1 MKNLKINKSVIE
13 GGLNEAT
20 LTGLGYVYAVNNRI
34 ADTRAKL
41 TALTEKS
48 ELTAVQLEQI
58 DVLTERVGELEVALT
73 ADDVRPYA
81 DWFGSMLASEQA
93 EDWMSRNRSHLA
105 VLAAWHG
112 GGWLPVNVDRLY
124 EVFTGFLTGD
134 TEKAEAKKALNAF
147 LCIFRK
153 GGDLLKGVKVSVNN
167 TELDTWKAVMLNG
180 FSKDKRSGLVKLSS
194 ISLAKFRK
202 QLCLYVLSL
211 FQREQVKIVAEPEAT
226 EEELETLRTVTADR
240 KEGEKAPRP
249 AGLTLAGSMSLVTE
263 SVLKLPE
270 LPSAPAEP
278 QQDTPAEPTAPAK

>member
-1 MKNLKINKSVIE
+1 MVKMKGIKLNKTVIE
-13 GGLNEAT
+13 GGLNENT
-20 LTGLGYVYAVNNRI
+20 LTGFGFVYAVNNRI
-34 ADTRAKL
+34 ADTKAKL
-41 TALTEKS
+41 ASLAEKS

-58 DVLTERVGELEVALT
+58 DVLTERVGELEAALK

-81 DWFGSMLASEQA
+81 DWFDAMLASDQA
-93 EDWMSRNRSHLA
+93 EEWMSRNRSHLA

-112 GGWLPVNVDRLY
+112 SGWLPVNVDRLY

-153 GGDLLKGVKVSVNN
+153 GSDLLKGIKVSVNN
-167 TELDTWKAVMLNG
+167 SELDTWRAVMLNG

-211 FQREQVKIVAEPEAT
+211 YQRESVKVVVEPEAT
-226 EEELETLRTVTADR
+226 EEELLTLKSVTADR

-249 AGLTLAGSMSLVTE
+249 AALTLAGSMSLVTE
-263 SVLKLPE
+263 SVLKLP
-270 LPSAPAEP
+270 PMPTAPAEP
-278 QQDTPAEPTAPAK
+278 QQEAQAE

>member
-1 MKNLKINKSVIE
+1 MKEIRLNKSVIE

-58 DVLTERVGELEVALT
+58 DVLTERIGELEAALT
-73 ADDVRPYA
+73 ADDIRPYA
-81 DWFGSMLASEQA
+81 NWFDAMLASDQA
-93 EDWMSRNRSHLA
+93 KAWMDSNRVHLA
-105 VLAAWHG
+105 ILASWHG

-124 EVFTGFLTGD
+124 EVFTGLLTGN
-134 TEKAEAKKALNAF
+134 TEKADAKKALNAF

-153 GGDLLKGVKVSVNN
+153 GGDLLKGIKVSVNN
-167 TELDTWKAVMLNG
+167 AELDTWKAVMLNG

-211 FQREQVKIVAEPEAT
+211 YQRESVKVVAEPEAT
-226 EEELETLRTVTADR
+226 EEEAATLKAVTADR

-249 AGLTLAGSMSLVTE
+249 AALTLTGSMNLVTG

-270 LPSAPAEP
+270 LPTTAEP
-278 QQDTPAEPTAPAK
+278 QQDTPAPQAE

>member
-1 MKNLKINKSVIE
+1 MKEIRLNKSVIE

-58 DVLTERVGELEVALT
+58 DVLTERIGELEAALT
-73 ADDVRPYA
+73 ADDIRPYA
-81 DWFGSMLASEQA
+81 NWFDAMLASDQA
-93 EDWMSRNRSHLA
+93 EAWMDSNRVHLA
-105 VLAAWHG
+105 ILASWHG

-124 EVFTGFLTGD
+124 EVFAGLLTGN
-134 TEKAEAKKALNAF
+134 TEKADAKKALNAF

-153 GGDLLKGVKVSVNN
+153 GGDLLKGIKVSVNN
-167 TELDTWKAVMLNG
+167 AELDTWKAVMLNG

-211 FQREQVKIVAEPEAT
+211 YQRESVKVVAEPEAT
-226 EEELETLRTVTADR
+226 EEEAATLKAVTADR

-249 AGLTLAGSMSLVTE
+249 AALTLTGSMNLVTG

-270 LPSAPAEP
+270 LPTTAEP
-278 QQDTPAEPTAPAK
+278 QQDTPAPQAE

>member
-1 MKNLKINKSVIE
+1 MKNLKINESVIE
-13 GGLNEAT
+13 GGLNEST

-34 ADTRAKL
+34 ADTKAKL
-41 TALTEKS
+41 ASLAEKS

-73 ADDVRPYA
+73 ADDVRPYSK
-81 DWFGSMLASEQA
+81 WFDAMLASDQA
-93 EDWMSRNRSHLA
+93 EDWLARNRCHLA
-105 VLAAWHG
+105 ILASWHG

-134 TEKAEAKKALNAF
+134 TEKVEAKKALNAF

-153 GGDLLKGVKVSVNN
+153 GGDILKGVKVSVNN
-167 TELDTWKAVMLNG
+167 AELDTWRAVMLNG

-211 FQREQVKIVAEPEAT
+211 YQRESVKVVAEPEAT
-226 EEELETLRTVTADR
+226 EEELATLKTVTADR

-249 AGLTLAGSMSLVTE
+249 AALTLTGSMSLVTE
-263 SVLKLPE
+263 SVLKLPQM
-270 LPSAPAEP
+270 PTAPAEP
-278 QQDTPAEPTAPAK
+278 AQAE

>member
-1 MKNLKINKSVIE
+1 MKAIKLNKTVIE
-13 GGLNEAT
+13 GGLNEGT
-20 LTGLGYVYAVNNRI
+20 LTGLGFVYAVNNRI
-34 ADTRAKL
+34 ADTKAKL
-41 TALTEKS
+41 ASLAEKS
-48 ELTAVQLEQI
+48 ELTTVQLEQI
-58 DVLTERVGELEVALT
+58 DVLTERIGELEKSLT
-73 ADDVRPYA
+73 ADDIRPYA
-81 DWFGSMLASEQA
+81 DWFDAMLASSQA

-124 EVFTGFLTGD
+124 SVFTGLLTGD

-153 GGDLLKGVKVSVNN
+153 GGDLLKGIKVSVNN
-167 TELDTWKAVMLNG
+167 AELDTWRAVMLNG

-194 ISLAKFRK
+194 ISLSKFRK

-211 FQREQVKIVAEPEAT
+211 YQRESVKVVVEPEAT
-226 EEELETLRTVTADR
+226 EEELSTLKSVTTDR

-249 AGLTLAGSMSLVTE
+249 AALTLAGSMSLVTE

-270 LPSAPAEP
+270 LPAASDETAEP
-278 QQDTPAEPTAPAK
+278 QAE

>member
-1 MKNLKINKSVIE
+1 MVKMKGIKLNKTVIE
-13 GGLNEAT
+13 GGLNENT
-20 LTGLGYVYAVNNRI
+20 LTGFGFVYAVNNRI
-34 ADTRAKL
+34 ADTKAKL
-41 TALTEKS
+41 ASLAEKS

-58 DVLTERVGELEVALT
+58 DVLTERVGELEAALK

-81 DWFGSMLASEQA
+81 DWFDAMLASEQA
-93 EDWMSRNRSHLA
+93 EDWMSRNRTHLA
-105 VLAAWHG
+105 ILASWHG

-124 EVFTGFLTGD
+124 TVFTGLLTGD

-167 TELDTWKAVMLNG
+167 AELDTWKAVMLNG
-180 FSKDKRSGLVKLSS
+180 FSKDKRSGFVKLSS
-194 ISLAKFRK
+194 ISLSKFRK

-211 FQREQVKIVAEPEAT
+211 YQRESVKVVADPEAT
-226 EEELETLRTVTADR
+226 EEELTTLKAVTADR

-249 AGLTLAGSMSLVTE
+249 EAMTLIGSMSLVTE

-270 LPSAPAEP
+270 LPTAPAEP
-278 QQDTPAEPTAPAK
+278 QQEAQAE

>member
-1 MKNLKINKSVIE
+1 MKEIRLNKSVIE

-58 DVLTERVGELEVALT
+58 DVLTERIGELEAALT
-73 ADDVRPYA
+73 ADDIRPYA
-81 DWFGSMLASEQA
+81 NWFDAMLASDQA
-93 EDWMSRNRSHLA
+93 GAWMDSNRVHLA
-105 VLAAWHG
+105 ILASWHG

-124 EVFTGFLTGD
+124 EVFTGLLTGN
-134 TEKAEAKKALNAF
+134 TEKADAKKALNAF

-153 GGDLLKGVKVSVNN
+153 GGDLLKGIKVSVNN
-167 TELDTWKAVMLNG
+167 AELDTWKAVMLNG

-211 FQREQVKIVAEPEAT
+211 YQRESVKVVAEPEAT
-226 EEELETLRTVTADR
+226 EEEAATLKAVTADR

-249 AGLTLAGSMSLVTE
+249 AALTLTGSMNLVTG

-270 LPSAPAEP
+270 LPTTAEP
-278 QQDTPAEPTAPAK
+278 QQDTPAPQAE

>member
-1 MKNLKINKSVIE
+1 MKEIRLNKSVIE
-13 GGLNEAT
+13 GGLNENT
-20 LTGLGYVYAVNNRI
+20 LTGLGYVYAVHNRI

-41 TALTEKS
+41 ASLAEKS
-48 ELTAVQLEQI
+48 ELTTTQLEQV
-58 DVLTERVGELEVALT
+58 DLLTERVGELEAALK

-81 DWFGSMLASEQA
+81 DWFDAMLASDQVE
-93 EDWMSRNRSHLA
+93 EWMSRNRAHLA

-124 EVFTGFLTGD
+124 TVFTGLLTGD

-202 QLCLYVLSL
+202 QLCLYTLSL
-211 FQREQVKIVAEPEAT
+211 YQREQVKVVAEPEAT
-226 EEELETLRTVTADR
+226 EEETATLKAVTADR

-249 AGLTLAGSMSLVTE
+249 AAMTLAGSMSLVTE
-263 SVLKLPE
+263 SVLKLP
-270 LPSAPAEP
+270 PM
-278 QQDTPAEPTAPAK
+278 PTAPAKEQELPQAE

>member
-1 MKNLKINKSVIE
+1 MKDIKINKSVIE
-13 GGLNEAT
+13 GGLNENT
-20 LTGLGYVYAVNNRI
+20 LTGLSYVYAVSNRI
-34 ADTRAKL
+34 ADTKSKL
-41 TALTEKS
+41 SALAEKQ

-58 DVLTERVGELEVALT
+58 DVLTERVGELEAALK

-81 DWFGSMLASEQA
+81 DWFDAMLASDQA

-124 EVFTGFLTGD
+124 SVFTGLLTGD

-147 LCIFRK
+147 LCVFRR
-153 GGDLLKGVKVSVNN
+153 GGDLIKGIKVSVNN
-167 TELDTWKAVMLNG
+167 AELDTWRAVMLNG

-194 ISLAKFRK
+194 ISLSKFRK

-226 EEELETLRTVTADR
+226 EEELEILRTVTADR

-249 AGLTLAGSMSLVTE
+249 AGLTLTGSMSLVTE

-270 LPSAPAEP
+270 LPS
-278 QQDTPAEPTAPAK
+278 TPAEQEPQAE

>member
-1 MKNLKINKSVIE
+1 MKAIKINKTVIE
-13 GGLNEAT
+13 GGLNEGT

-34 ADTRAKL
+34 ADTKAKL
-41 TALTEKS
+41 ASLAEKS

-73 ADDVRPYA
+73 ADDVRPYSE
-81 DWFGSMLASEQA
+81 WFDAMLASDQA
-93 EDWMSRNRSHLA
+93 EEWMSRNRSHLA

-112 GGWLPVNVDRLY
+112 SGWLPVNVDRLY
-124 EVFTGFLTGD
+124 TVFTGLLTGETD
-134 TEKAEAKKALNAF
+134 KAEAKKALNAF
-147 LCIFRK
+147 LCIFRRE
-153 GGDLLKGVKVSVNN
+153 GDLLKGIKVSVNN
-167 TELDTWKAVMLNG
+167 AELDTWRAVMLNG

-249 AGLTLAGSMSLVTE
+249 AGLTLTGSMSLVTE

-270 LPSAPAEP
+270 LPS
-278 QQDTPAEPTAPAK
+278 TPAEQEPQAE

>member
-1 MKNLKINKSVIE
+1 MKEIRLNKSVIE

-58 DVLTERVGELEVALT
+58 DVLTERIGELEAALT
-73 ADDVRPYA
+73 ADDIRPYSE
-81 DWFGSMLASEQA
+81 WFDAMLASDQA
-93 EDWMSRNRSHLA
+93 EVWMDSNRVHLA
-105 VLAAWHG
+105 ILASWHG

-124 EVFTGFLTGD
+124 EVFTGLLTGN
-134 TEKAEAKKALNAF
+134 TEKADAKKALNAF

-153 GGDLLKGVKVSVNN
+153 GGDILKGVKVSVNN
-167 TELDTWKAVMLNG
+167 AELDTWRAVMLNG

-211 FQREQVKIVAEPEAT
+211 YQREQVKVVAEAEAT
-226 EEELETLRTVTADR
+226 EEELLTLKSVTKDR

-249 AGLTLAGSMSLVTE
+249 AALTLTGSMSLVTE
-263 SVLKLPE
+263 SVIKLPE
-270 LPSAPAEP
+270 LP
-278 QQDTPAEPTAPAK
+278 TTAEPTAPAK